1 MEHYQ
6 ERLNIQLSRV
16 FRLRDENLIIIFISS
31 SELSP
36 ELLNYYYRM
45 IELAGID
52 NYRERLIFLTP
63 DLSTR
68 LPQHL
73 STAKL
78 LYYSQRTL
86 NELKI
91 ITADLPTILYPGQ
104 PCNELIK
111 ICDHLGCYLYSGEPQ
126 KMKCFSTKSQTKRL
140 LTNLCIDS
148 LPYTMEMYDYG

>member
-31 SELSP
+31 TELSP

-63 DLSTR
+63 EMFTR

-78 LYYSQRTL
+78 LYYSQKTL

-91 ITADLPTILYPGQ
+91 ITTDLPTILYPGQ
-104 PCNELIK
+104 PCN
-111 ICDHLGCYLYSGEPQ
+111 
-126 KMKCFSTKSQTKRL
+126 
-140 LTNLCIDS
+140 
-148 LPYTMEMYDYG
+148 